1 MSSVHQLH
9 KAHTAAGASTT
20 QGTTESDRK
29 RLKLV
34 DCGKRHFIAAAWIA
48 IYSDKFA
55 RLDAN
60 AITVIG
66 GGLAAS

>member
-1 MSSVHQLH
+1 MSSTDQSHGKCISQKVQPRH
-9 KAHTAAGASTT
+9 KEKQTT
-20 QGTTESDRK
+20 GNNEQS
-29 RLKLV
+29 
-34 DCGKRHFIAAAWIA
+34 GKKCINAAWIA
-48 IYSDKFA
+48 MYVKCA